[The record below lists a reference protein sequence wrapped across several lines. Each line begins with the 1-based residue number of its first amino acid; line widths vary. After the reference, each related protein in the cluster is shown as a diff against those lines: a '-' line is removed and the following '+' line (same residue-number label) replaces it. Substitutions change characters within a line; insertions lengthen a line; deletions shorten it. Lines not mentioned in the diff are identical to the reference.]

1 MERKDIDVV
10 RLVGNLERLWVLP
23 MELAGTGRIQEDLP
37 IRMGALSFPTAPDYS
52 FQIYEDCVCVILV
65 TTEDIRF
72 FSPCGHDESTSH
84 PDICERIG
92 KCETKAGSDKFCI
105 QRELRAI
112 LTLSTKHLPE
122 VLWQIAIHFG
132 TTLQPLAPPA
142 LRHRARHQVVELSA
156 DLYASNSLQ
165 RAGCKHLEYVGCIRC
180 IAVVLVPDFCQY
192 CMLGHIHGRVELI
205 RVPSIS
211 MAQHLEE
218 LHPLLHKLWQSWHH
232 DSLLEPRAGGLQLGP
247 KWLQIN
253 IYLFVYIYDYIY
265 KYMD

>member
-37 IRMGALSFPTAPDYS
+37 HMGASQSVPTAPDCS

-65 TTEDIRF
+65 TTEDISF
-72 FSPCGHDESTSH
+72 FSPCGHDESTSN

-92 KCETKAGSDKFCI
+92 KYETKAGSDKFCI

-142 LRHRARHQVVELSA
+142 LQPLARHQVVELSA

-192 CMLGHIHGRVELI
+192 CLLGRLHGRVELI
-205 RVPSIS
+205 TDQCIFS
-211 MAQHLEE
+211 MAQQLEE

-253 IYLFVYIYDYIY
+253 IIYLYIYI
-265 KYMD
+265 